1 MKAQMVST
9 KPIRI
14 NLEASILFN
23 TEILEKNKQLKHWK
37 LNDLFTIFIFH
48 FLKTK
53 KKYNI
58 ILVITTAELIE
69 WIECTITKWRKFSW
83 MLVYNTFRHF
93 N

>member
-1 MKAQMVST
+1 MKAPMVST

-23 TEILEKNKQLKHWK
+23 TEILEKKLAIKAILK
-37 LNDLFTIFIFH
+37 LNKLFTIFIFH
-48 FLKTK
+48 FFKTK

-69 WIECTITKWRKFSW
+69 RIECTITK
-83 MLVYNTFRHF
+83 
-93 N
+93 